1 MKIGTAVLAVL
12 SAASA
17 YGAEGFGV
25 PRTFVAQR
33 SSLTSLAMS
42 TKEKEATDEKKKDA
56 PPVNIGWDSHKAVVR
71 YCFSSCTWPSICHVG
86 CRSFG
91 KRIYRIAHLQLE
103 VEVSVLHLQYYITYD
118 VSYSSI

>member
-42 TKEKEATDEKKKDA
+42 TKEKEATDEKKKEA

-71 YCFSSCTWPSICHVG
+71 FLWKS
-86 CRSFG
+86 
-91 KRIYRIAHLQLE
+91 
-103 VEVSVLHLQYYITYD
+103 
-118 VSYSSI
+118 

>member
-71 YCFSSCTWPSICHVG
+71 SC
-86 CRSFG
+86 
-91 KRIYRIAHLQLE
+91 
-103 VEVSVLHLQYYITYD
+103 
-118 VSYSSI
+118 YSSVYLAKRVSCVGLGCKCISLERFSALCPVALIGLPG

>member
-12 SAASA
+12 SAASV

-42 TKEKEATDEKKKDA
+42 TKEKEATKDSKKEEA

-71 YCFSSCTWPSICHVG
+71 LFY
-86 CRSFG
+86 
-91 KRIYRIAHLQLE
+91 
-103 VEVSVLHLQYYITYD
+103 
-118 VSYSSI
+118 

>member
-71 YCFSSCTWPSICHVG
+71 FCGGSSVTWPSMSVFG
-86 CRSFG
+86 CKSFG
-91 KRIYRIAHLQLE
+91 KRIAELR
-103 VEVSVLHLQYYITYD
+103 SCN
-118 VSYSSI
+118 

>member
-12 SAASA
+12 SAASV

-25 PRTFVAQR
+25 PRTFAAQR

-42 TKEKEATDEKKKDA
+42 TKEKEGTDSKKKEA

-71 YCFSSCTWPSICHVG
+71 VVISEQERAMC
-86 CRSFG
+86 CRLGLMKKNFG
-91 KRIYRIAHLQLE
+91 RINCAIAIK
-103 VEVSVLHLQYYITYD
+103 S
-118 VSYSSI
+118 

>member
-42 TKEKEATDEKKKDA
+42 TKEKEATDAKDTKKEA

-71 YCFSSCTWPSICHVG
+71 LFY
-86 CRSFG
+86 
-91 KRIYRIAHLQLE
+91 
-103 VEVSVLHLQYYITYD
+103 
-118 VSYSSI
+118 

>member
-17 YGAEGFGV
+17 YGADGFGV
-25 PRTFVAQR
+25 PRTFGAQR

-42 TKEKEATDEKKKDA
+42 TKEKEATKKDASKKEA

-71 YCFSSCTWPSICHVG
+71 FLAGKHVMCCNYVSI
-86 CRSFG
+86 
-91 KRIYRIAHLQLE
+91 
-103 VEVSVLHLQYYITYD
+103 D
-118 VSYSSI
+118 

>member
-17 YGAEGFGV
+17 YGADGFGV
-25 PRTFVAQR
+25 PRTFVGAQR

-42 TKEKEATDEKKKDA
+42 TKEKEATKKEEKEA

-71 YCFSSCTWPSICHVG
+71 F
-86 CRSFG
+86 
-91 KRIYRIAHLQLE
+91 
-103 VEVSVLHLQYYITYD
+103 
-118 VSYSSI
+118 

>member
-17 YGAEGFGV
+17 YGADGFGV
-25 PRTFVAQR
+25 PRTFGAQR

-42 TKEKEATDEKKKDA
+42 TKEKEATKDAEKEAA

-71 YCFSSCTWPSICHVG
+71 FSRCHVM
-86 CRSFG
+86 CCH
-91 KRIYRIAHLQLE
+91 Y
-103 VEVSVLHLQYYITYD
+103 VSID
-118 VSYSSI
+118 

>member
-71 YCFSSCTWPSICHVG
+71 FLLQKCILGQAYVLLVVNVSAKEFAELRICNWKLK
-86 CRSFG
+86 F
-91 KRIYRIAHLQLE
+91 L
-103 VEVSVLHLQYYITYD
+103 YYKGT
-118 VSYSSI
+118 S

>member
-17 YGAEGFGV
+17 YGADGFGV
-25 PRTFVAQR
+25 PRTFGAQR

-42 TKEKEATDEKKKDA
+42 TKEKEATKDAEKEAA

-71 YCFSSCTWPSICHVG
+71 FSSCHVMCCNYVSIG
-86 CRSFG
+86 
-91 KRIYRIAHLQLE
+91 
-103 VEVSVLHLQYYITYD
+103 
-118 VSYSSI
+118 

>member
-42 TKEKEATDEKKKDA
+42 TKEKEATDEKKKEA

-71 YCFSSCTWPSICHVG
+71 FLLGPACHVLVLPAKV
-86 CRSFG
+86 SA
-91 KRIYRIAHLQLE
+91 KELQNCAVAIE
-103 VEVSVLHLQYYITYD
+103 C
-118 VSYSSI
+118 

>member
-12 SAASA
+12 SAASV

-42 TKEKEATDEKKKDA
+42 TKEKEATDEKKKEA

-71 YCFSSCTWPSICHVG
+71 FLWKSCNLGPACHVLVLG
-86 CRSFG
+86 A
-91 KRIYRIAHLQLE
+91 K
-103 VEVSVLHLQYYITYD
+103 VSAKELRNCAVAIE
-118 VSYSSI
+118 S